1 MQFDNASKPLLEV
14 GTWIGRRQAFGLMA
28 SKCSFADAASLKYLR
43 EGRQYKEAGM
53 TWDEFCTRHLG
64 ISKTHADRII
74 SQLDEFGKAYF
85 ALSEIVRIPAEAFR
99 EIASSVSDHSI
110 EYNGQTIP
118 IKKEN
123 AHKIADVIRGL
134 REEAAQNRLRTDPP
148 TTPPRVKNLQKLRHR
163 LDTCLTGLAAIA
175 HSSLHPDDRAE
186 VVGLICAGQDRLEQ
200 LSQALRP
207 QLPPA

>member
-1 MQFDNASKPLLEV
+1 MQFDDASKPLLEV

-28 SKCSFADAASLKYLR
+28 SKCSFADATSLKYLR
-43 EGRQYKEAGM
+43 EGRQYKEAGL

-74 SQLDEFGKAYF
+74 SQLEEFGSAYF
-85 ALSEIVRIPAEAFR
+85 ALSEVIRIPAEAFR
-99 EIASSVSDHSI
+99 EISSSVTGHAI

-123 AHKIADVIRGL
+123 GRKIADVIRVL
-134 REEAAQNRLRTDPP
+134 REEAARPRIDPSSEPARL
-148 TTPPRVKNLQKLRHR
+148 KNLATLRRR
-163 LDTCLTGLAAIA
+163 LNRCLTDLAAIP
-175 HSSLHPDDRAE
+175 HNSLHPDDRAE
-186 VVGLICAGQDRLEQ
+186 VVGLIATAQDRLEQ

-207 QLPPA
+207 

>member
-1 MQFDNASKPLLEV
+1 MQFDDASKPLLEV

-28 SKCSFADAASLKYLR
+28 SKCSFADASSLKYLR
-43 EGRQYKEAGM
+43 DGRQYREAGM

-74 SQLDEFGKAYF
+74 SQLDEFGTAYF

-99 EIASSVSDHSI
+99 EISSSVTGHAI

-123 AHKIADVIRGL
+123 GRKIADVIRVL
-134 REEAAQNRLRTDPP
+134 REEAAQTRLQIDPSSE
-148 TTPPRVKNLQKLRHR
+148 PPRLKNLATLRRR
-163 LDTCLTGLAAIA
+163 LNRCLTDLAAIT
-175 HSSLHPDDRAE
+175 HNSLHPDDRAE

-207 QLPPA
+207 QLPDA

>member
-1 MQFDNASKPLLEV
+1 MQFNDASKPLLEV

-43 EGRQYKEAGM
+43 EGRQYKSAGM

-74 SQLDEFGKAYF
+74 SQLDEFGTAYF
-85 ALSEIVRIPAEAFR
+85 ELSKIVRIPAEAFR

-118 IKKEN
+118 IKSEN
-123 AHKIADVIRGL
+123 GRKIADVIKVL
-134 REEAAQNRLRTDPP
+134 RQEAAQNRLRTDSPA
-148 TTPPRVKNLQKLRHR
+148 TPLRVKNLQKLRR
-163 LDTCLTGLAAIA
+163 RVDTCLTELAAIT
-175 HSSLHPDDRAE
+175 HSSLHPDDRSE
-186 VVGLICAGQDRLEQ
+186 VVGLISAAQDRLEQ

-207 QLPPA
+207 HLPSA